1 MGTLNGALIQTDK
14 PDTQIEIE
22 GELKEI
28 GRVKKNKGFKIQ
40 KGTRGCY
47 SYSSNQA

>member
-14 PDTQIEIE
+14 PDIQIEIE

-28 GRVKKNKGFKIQ
+28 ARVKGFKIQ

-47 SYSSNQA
+47 SYSYNQA